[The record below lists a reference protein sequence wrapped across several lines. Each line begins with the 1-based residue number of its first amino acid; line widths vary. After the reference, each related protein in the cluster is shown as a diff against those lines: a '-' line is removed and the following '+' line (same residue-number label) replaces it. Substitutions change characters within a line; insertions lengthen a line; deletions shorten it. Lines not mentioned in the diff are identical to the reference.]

1 MTPRKAVWFMSFHD
15 ADNWG
20 WWANTGR
27 TDVSIRFR
35 KVDESVPRQYEVV
48 VMEDDNEWQVRALS
62 AAEREM
68 LHTLLRNVFTERS
81 DDDR

>member
-1 MTPRKAVWFMSFHD
+1 MSFHD

-48 VMEDDNEWQVRALS
+48 VMEDDNEWQVRDLS
-62 AAEREM
+62 AVEREM
-68 LHTLLRNVFTERS
+68 LHTLLRNVFTES
-81 DDDR
+81 SEGGDTDA